1 MNIKGRINF
10 IRSILYL
17 QEVIKY
23 KSLSKAAAENNIKP
37 SNLSTMMS
45 NLEKEVGM
53 RLLKRSPQ
61 GCVATPQGQKIA
73 HCAATV
79 QEIVTKIMV
88 KPDKTSSGRHTL
100 SVYLSPYLTLN
111 DYQNFEYQH
120 PQITL
125 NFVEDE
131 NLADVSISNL
141 PPSNKKTS
149 YAELLLGKE
158 VQQKIWV
165 CCNEQ
170 NKIALEF
177 FDFIVEQLL
186 LLYAQSEP

>member
-1 MNIKGRINF
+1 
-10 IRSILYL
+10 
-17 QEVIKY
+17 
-23 KSLSKAAAENNIKP
+23 
-37 SNLSTMMS
+37 
-45 NLEKEVGM
+45 
-53 RLLKRSPQ
+53 
-61 GCVATPQGQKIA
+61 
-73 HCAATV
+73 
-79 QEIVTKIMV
+79 MV
-88 KPDKTSSGRHTL
+88 KPDKTSSGRHIL

-111 DYQNFEYQH
+111 DYQNFEHQH

-158 VQQKIWV
+158 QKIWV

-177 FDFIVEQLL
+177 FDFIVEQSL

>member
-17 QEVIKY
+17 QEVIKH

-61 GCVATPQGQKIA
+61 GCIPTPQGQKFA
-73 HCAATV
+73 HCATTI
-79 QEIVTKIMV
+79 QEIVTKIMP
-88 KPDKTSSGRHTL
+88 KIEKDSSSCRIL
-100 SVYLSPYLTLN
+100 NIYLSPYLTLN
-111 DYQNFEYQH
+111 NYQNFEYRH

-170 NKIALEF
+170 NNIALEF